1 MATNKEKLFTEFPP
15 VATGAWEEVIN
26 ADLKGADYEKKLVW
40 KTSEGFSVRPYYR
53 AENLEGIAFLGTQP
67 GQFPYVRGTKANNNW
82 QVRQTVEVAD
92 PKSANARALDVL
104 MRGADA
110 LSFSVSEGKSWT
122 AADLD
127 TLLKGI
133 EIKAISLNFTGCG
146 VAHIAEL
153 FINKVK
159 SEKLDPEDVHVSFDI
174 DPLIK
179 KLSLKGKTGSCHT
192 GGTCFDK
199 VKSLIEAAAPYKR
212 MRFVT
217 VNGKTFHNCGS
228 TIVQELAFT
237 LAVGHEY
244 VVEGMN
250 AGLTVDQIAPSLMF
264 NLAISSNY
272 FMEIAK
278 FRAARLLWANAMAPY
293 NPTRGCSSKMKIH
306 ATTSMWNMTV
316 YDPYVNMLRGTT
328 EAMSAALAGVDSLE
342 VLPFDAAYAKP
353 GEFSTRIARNTQLLL
368 KEESHFNQVADPAG
382 GSYYIENLT
391 QSIAGEAWKLFLQ
404 VEEMGGYTKAFEAG
418 FIQAQVKASADAK
431 DKAVSTRREILLG
444 TNQYPN
450 FTEVAEPA
458 VIATQGAGCACGC
471 TGSKEI
477 EGNVLKPYRGA
488 MAFEQMRL
496 AVDRS
501 GKQPEAFMLTVGS
514 LAFARA
520 RAQFASNFFGCAG
533 IRPIDNVRFD
543 SVEEGVKAAL
553 ASKAPI
559 VVLCSSDDEY
569 ATFAPEAQKLL
580 GDKAILVVAGDPAC
594 RPELEAAGIT
604 RFISVRSNVL
614 ETLKGYQK
622 ELGI

>member
-1 MATNKEKLFTEFPP
+1 MATNNEKLFSEFPP

-40 KTSEGFSVRPYYR
+40 KTAEGFSVRPYYR
-53 AENLEGIAFLGTQP
+53 AESLEGIAFLDTRP

-82 QVRQTVEVAD
+82 QVRQTVDVAD
-92 PKSANARALDVL
+92 PKAANARALDVL
-104 MRGADA
+104 MRGADS
-110 LSFSVSEGKSWT
+110 LSFRISEGRSWT

-127 TLLKGI
+127 ALLKDI

-146 VAHIAEL
+146 VAHVAGLVIE
-153 FINKVK
+153 KVK
-159 SEKLDPEDVHVSFDI
+159 NEKLDPEDVHVSFDI
-174 DPLIK
+174 DPLVG
-179 KLSLKGKTGSCHT
+179 KLSLKGKTGSCCE

-199 VKSLIEAAAPYKR
+199 IKSLIEAAGPYKR
-212 MRFVT
+212 MRLVT

-228 TIVQELAFT
+228 TIVQELAFS

-244 VVEGMN
+244 VVRGME
-250 AGLTVDQIAPSLMF
+250 AGLTVDRIAPSLLF
-264 NLAISSNY
+264 NFAISSNY

-278 FRAARLLWANAMAPY
+278 FRAARMLWANVMAPY
-293 NPTRGCSSKMKIH
+293 NPARGCSSKMKIH

-316 YDPYVNMLRGTT
+316 YDPCVNMLRGTT

-342 VLPFDAAYAKP
+342 VLPFDAAYAAP

-391 QSIAGEAWKLFLQ
+391 RSIADEAWKLFLQ
-404 VEEMGGYTKAFEAG
+404 VEEQGGYTKAFETG
-418 FIQAQVKASADAK
+418 FIQARVKASADAR

-450 FTEVAEPA
+450 FTETADAA
-458 VIATQGAGCACGC
+458 VTADATASTCSCGC
-471 TGSKEI
+471 SDGQ
-477 EGNVLKPYRGA
+477 NPMVLHPYRGS
-488 MAFEQMRL
+488 MAFERMRL

-501 GKQPEAFMLTVGS
+501 GKEPAAFMLTVGA

-533 IRPIDNVRFD
+533 IRPIDNVRFG
-543 SVEEGVKAAL
+543 SVEEGVKTAL
-553 ASKAPI
+553 ESKAPI

-569 ATFAPEAQKLL
+569 AAFAPEAKKLL
-580 GDKAILVVAGDPAC
+580 GDKAILVIAGDPAC

-604 RFISVRSNVL
+604 RFVSVRSNVL